1 MTPIKVTHDIAAPPD
16 AVWALLTDLP
26 RMGEWS
32 PENTGGTWV
41 KGATGPA
48 MGARFV
54 GTNQNGKRRWK
65 TQVTV
70 VTFERPRAFE
80 FEVTAGGV
88 KVARWSYAIEPTDAG
103 CTVTETCT
111 DNRGR
116 LAKALGNLISGVED
130 RGAHNRAGMERT
142 LTNLAAALET

>member
-1 MTPIKVTHDIAAPPD
+1 MTSIAVTHDIAAPPD

-70 VTFERPRAFE
+70 VTFTPSTAFE

-88 KVARWSYAIEPTDAG
+88 KVARWGYAIEPTDAG
-103 CTVTETCT
+103 CTVTETWT

-116 LAKALGNLISGVED
+116 LAKALGKPVSGVDD
-130 RGAHNRAGMERT
+130 RGTHNRAGMELT